1 MVAVA
6 IRATIALL
14 QGEQLPKEISLP
26 LEEITTEKMVAGQN
40 FFPQLPDGFVTD
52 ISIASCGINTSPS
65 VFAK

>member
-1 MVAVA
+1 
-6 IRATIALL
+6 
-14 QGEQLPKEISLP
+14 
-26 LEEITTEKMVAGQN
+26 MVAGQN